1 MKYNDFLKSIT
12 ENRDTTDR
20 IFLNTFGVD
29 KEKICKNVIIS
40 PGWNPERVFD
50 MDKAEEIVSSSPLFG
65 FKVWNISFGKSTIT
79 YVRTG
84 HGAPM
89 VLDVVLMLGMTECEN
104 ILFLSSIGA
113 LSEKIKVGDII
124 IPEYAVCGDGASRYI
139 GSGKKLSDVF
149 GEKVYPNKDAIKS
162 LSRIT
167 ESCCKKNCAV
177 WHYGKTFCADTIM
190 AQYGYIK
197 NIIDMGC
204 NSIDMESAA
213 AFRSAELTGVSAA
226 AIMLVSDN
234 TVLNQSLLSGK
245 IDEKEKLYRRNVRGT
260 IIPEIV
266 KNYFVEMI

>member
-29 KEKICKNVIIS
+29 KEKISKNVIIS

-50 MDKAEEIVSSSPLFG
+50 MDKAEEVVSSSPLFG
-65 FKVWNISFGKSTIT
+65 FKVWNISFEESTIT

-89 VLDVVLMLGMTECEN
+89 VLDAVLMLGMTECKN

-139 GSGKKLSDVF
+139 GSEKNLSDVF
-149 GEKVYPNKDAIKS
+149 GKKVYPNKDVIKS
-162 LSRIT
+162 LSCIT

-245 IDEKEKLYRRNVRGT
+245 IDEKEKLDRRYVRGT

-266 KNYFVEMI
+266 KNYFVDMI